1 MPWREASAMDQR
13 LEFISDYLRHL
24 WSMSDLCTRYG
35 ISRPTGYKW
44 VGRYKAEGPAGL
56 VDRSRRPHHSPNATD
71 PEAVEALLAERRRHP
86 RWGGKKLLPLLHAR
100 NPDLALPAVSTAEL
114 ILKRHGLVESR
125 RRRPRR
131 RVAVPARTESTA
143 PNEVWTADFK
153 GEFRTRDGR
162 YCYPLT
168 IVDDYSRYLLAC
180 CALLKPTAAATR
192 ATFGRLFRRLGLPRV
207 IRTDNGTPFAGK
219 GLARLSRLAVWWIE
233 LGISPELIA
242 PARPE
247 QNGRHERLH
256 RTLKEA
262 TALPPAGSARA
273 QQRRFDRFREEYNR
287 ERPHEALGQV
297 VPESVYE
304 PSPRAWPEP
313 LSPVDYP
320 GHFELRRV
328 GRDGCIKWHSQR
340 VFVSFVLQAQRIGL
354 EELTPGAWDVYFGPR
369 RLGVFVEAERR
380 IEDVSILTPLS

>member
-1 MPWREASAMDQR
+1 MDQR
-13 LEFISDYLRHL
+13 LEFISEYLRHL
-24 WSMSDLCTRYG
+24 WSMSDLCARYG

-44 VGRYKAEGPAGL
+44 VGRYEAKGPAGL

-71 PEAVEALLAERRRHP
+71 PEAVEALLAERGRHP
-86 RWGGKKLLPLLHAR
+86 HWGAKKLLALLHAR
-100 NPDLALPAVSTAEL
+100 DPDMPLPAVSTAQL
-114 ILKRHGLVESR
+114 ILKRHGLVGSR

-131 RVAVPARTESTA
+131 AVAAPARTESTA

-168 IVDDYSRYLLAC
+168 IVDDHSRYLLAC
-180 CALLKPTAAATR
+180 RALLKPTAAATR
-192 ATFGRLFRRLGLPRV
+192 GAFARLFRRLGLPRV

-233 LGISPELIA
+233 LGITPELIA

-262 TALPPAGSARA
+262 TVLPPASSARA
-273 QQRRFDRFREEYNR
+273 QQRRFNRFLEEYNR
-287 ERPHEALGQV
+287 DRPHEALGQV
-297 VPESVYE
+297 APASLYKPSARSCPES
-304 PSPRAWPEP
+304 
-313 LSPVDYP
+313 LSPVRYP

-328 GRDGCIKWHSQR
+328 SSDGCIKWHSR
-340 VFVSFVLQAQRIGL
+340 PVFVSFVLEGQCIGL
-354 EELTPGAWDVYFGPR
+354 EELTPGTWDVYFGPR
-369 RLGVFVEAERR
+369 RLGVFVESQGR
-380 IEDVSILTPLS
+380 IEDVSTLTPPS